1 MSNNLRCLRT
11 RLRVLELDYY
21 RGSFNNAIVRANLG
35 NNTIYE
41 KIITNQGQFQKSTK
55 IVFRGKHVR

>member
-1 MSNNLRCLRT
+1 M
-11 RLRVLELDYY
+11 
-21 RGSFNNAIVRANLG
+21 GSSNNAIVRANLG
-35 NNTIYE
+35 SNTIYE